1 MFVIMGVM
9 RMNKKV
15 LVAALI
21 VAVAVLVGGYFA
33 WQKLSAPEVADPPKS
48 LGGELFE
55 EVANPIKEKLPETNP
70 FTEAETNPLDAV
82 YKNPF

>member
-1 MFVIMGVM
+1 
-9 RMNKKV
+9 MNKKV
-15 LVAALI
+15 LVVALI
-21 VAVAVLVGGYFA
+21 VVAVFAVGGYFV
-33 WQKLSAPEVADPPKS
+33 WQKLSAPKVAEPPKS